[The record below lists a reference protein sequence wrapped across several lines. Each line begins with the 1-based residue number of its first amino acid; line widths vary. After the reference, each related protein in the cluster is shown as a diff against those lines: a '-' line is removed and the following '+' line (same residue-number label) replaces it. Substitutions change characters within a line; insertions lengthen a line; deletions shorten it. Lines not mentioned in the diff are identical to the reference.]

1 MKITYQSKSRVHDY
15 SMNRDRMMIVQIEMF
30 ICVYRNEKYTLL
42 QFEVKFQ
49 KNGYSKFLKL
59 KNGKWK
65 LKHLFINGSALN
77 NYSQRTKA
85 QIQLQIKSV
94 LADVMK
100 Q

>member
-30 ICVYRNEKYTLL
+30 IC
-42 QFEVKFQ
+42 

-65 LKHLFINGSALN
+65 LKHLFINSSALN

-85 QIQLQIKSV
+85 QIQIQIKSV

>member
-30 ICVYRNEKYTLL
+30 IC
-42 QFEVKFQ
+42 

-85 QIQLQIKSV
+85 QIQLQIKSI